1 MGYSVR
7 TIASDEIEAFLRLA
21 IDIRLQSGLRG
32 SPIYAP
38 FSSDEPPRGPSP
50 ERIAELRER
59 LALPTSEGNWFRGFF
74 LVHGRTPV
82 GELTVNGGRLHSER
96 HRGTIGMGLLE
107 GHRGKGFGERLLS
120 TAIAWAHADPYVE
133 WLDLGVFGGN
143 DRALRLYTRLGFVET
158 GRVVDRFR
166 VDGRKITDIQMSLR
180 LRG

>member
-1 MGYSVR
+1 MRYSVR
-7 TIASDEIEAFLRLA
+7 AITSDEIEGFLRLA

-38 FSSDEPPRGPSP
+38 FSSDEPPRGPSQ

-59 LALPTSEGNWFRGFF
+59 LALPTREGHWFRGYL
-74 LVHGRTPV
+74 LVHDKTPV

-96 HRGTIGMGLLE
+96 HRGTIGMGILD
-107 GHRGKGFGERLLS
+107 GHRGKGLGELMLS
-120 TAIAWAHADPYVE
+120 TAIAWAHADPNVE

-166 VDGRKITDIQMSLR
+166 VDGRKITDIQMALR